1 MLNLLQLIIYIN
13 FLEYVLL
20 FLYKTIHNNY
30 LNKEGIDNVLKYKDL
45 VILPVHLSAFL
56 VIITGFIAVKG
67 FNNVNKLFKYSFFSG

>member
-20 FLYKTIHNNY
+20 FLYKTIHNN
-30 LNKEGIDNVLKYKDL
+30 NFKQGIDNVLKYKDL

-56 VIITGFIAVKG
+56 VIITGTIAVKG